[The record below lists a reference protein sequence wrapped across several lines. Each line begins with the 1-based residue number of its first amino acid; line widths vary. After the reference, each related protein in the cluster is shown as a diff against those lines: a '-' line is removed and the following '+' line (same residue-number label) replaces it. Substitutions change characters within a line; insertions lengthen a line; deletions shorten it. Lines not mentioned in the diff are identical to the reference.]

1 MANNEHLR
9 VVHQLIHECVQSPSL
24 RHLRDPNSI
33 AKVARQI
40 TQTIDREPSVWRK
53 WQGERDSLLRS
64 AAGCW
69 VPLDDLREF
78 LNALPGQP
86 LTLTDVAQRLRAIH
100 EEPYSSYPND
110 DLREPCEELCAR
122 EKAAGTELPAI
133 IGALQEFVEV
143 ETQRAAEAREAAWR
157 QRLMEERRARE
168 ERFLAG
174 ADCNWTSVQNSK
186 DLYTRKNGR
195 AYRLSPTKEKRWEL
209 FRIEQLG
216 DTGKP
221 LGIYGTRTDV
231 NKALKKLAYEPEPR
245 W

>member
-1 MANNEHLR
+1 MIDNERHR
-9 VVHQLIHECVQSPSL
+9 AVYQLIHEYVQSPSL
-24 RHLRDPNSI
+24 RHLRDLHAISKI
-33 AKVARQI
+33 ARQI
-40 TQTIDREPSVWRK
+40 ILAIDREPSVWRK
-53 WQGERDSLLRS
+53 WQGEREGLLRS
-64 AAGCW
+64 AAECW

-78 LNALPGQP
+78 LNSLPGPP

-100 EEPYSSYPND
+100 EEAFSSYPNEE
-110 DLREPCEELCAR
+110 LRERCEELYAR
-122 EKAAGTELPAI
+122 ERAAGTELPAI

-143 ETQRAAEAREAAWR
+143 ETQRINEARDAAWR
-157 QRLMEERRARE
+157 RRQMEERAALE

-174 ADCNWTSVQNSK
+174 ADCGWTPIQKSK
-186 DLYTRKNGR
+186 DLYMRRNGR

-209 FRIEQLG
+209 SRIDQPG
-216 DTGKP
+216 DTGTP